1 MKDFMLHHKS
11 SVIFTIITM
20 LLGFGYGLYLF
31 GNISQALGVVFI
43 MGVLGV
49 LEVSL
54 SIDNAIVN
62 AKVLQGMDE
71 VWRQRFVTWGMLF
84 AVGIMRLVFPILIV
98 SLAGNI
104 GMFEAVQL
112 AISDQAKYS
121 EVLSSAHILIAGFG
135 GAFLLLV
142 ALDYFFDAEKD
153 VHWVHFIE
161 SKLSKLGARKST
173 SIVMAIGILYY
184 FYTILPQ
191 AEALSFFMAGIL
203 GIVTHEVVKFLGD
216 LMESSNSEESN
227 ESVNLTGMV
236 AKNGLASFLYL
247 EILDASFSLDSCIG
261 ALVISKDIFIIAGGL
276 AIGAMFVRS
285 TTLQLVESGTLNEY
299 KYLEHGAFYAIACLS
314 GIMFASTMIHIPE
327 LVTGVLSLSFIAA
340 AYWHSVIDKRREQQ
354 EAC

>member
-20 LLGFGYGLYLF
+20 LLGFGYGVYLF

-173 SIVMAIGILYY
+173 SIVMTIGILYY

-216 LMESSNSEESN
+216 LMEARRELTSS
-227 ESVNLTGMV
+227 V
-236 AKNGLASFLYL
+236 AKTGFASFMYL
-247 EILDASFSLDSCIG
+247 EILDASFSFDSVLG

-285 TTLQLVESGTLNEY
+285 TTIQLVHQGTLGEY
-299 KYLEHGAFYAIACLS
+299 KYLEHGAFYAILTLAT
-314 GIMFASTMIHIPE
+314 IMFVSTMIHIPE
-327 LVTGVLSLSFIAA
+327 VVTGALSISFIGIAF
-340 AYWHSVIDKRREQQ
+340 WHSVIINKRE
-354 EAC
+354 E